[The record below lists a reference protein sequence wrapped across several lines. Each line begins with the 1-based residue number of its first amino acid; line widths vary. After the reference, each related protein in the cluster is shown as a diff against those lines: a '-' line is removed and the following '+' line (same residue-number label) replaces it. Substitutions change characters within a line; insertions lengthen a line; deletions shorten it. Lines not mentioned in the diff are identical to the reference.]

1 MKKSKQDKANVQTE
15 GKVKMPKESRADRYR
30 RKQRS
35 TSIYFL
41 VWAIFTTLSLLIVLF
56 CGLAQQFTVIRAYK
70 DQAAHDI
77 NEKGRLIEEQ
87 MQHGAPDWA
96 GGNYSGFLRFLAR
109 SHDVDIAL
117 LDENGAVLFPQEPH
131 FDPSA
136 PEIEGH
142 LNLSEELAIAVKKMQ
157 EQDSETVVYEGEEE
171 FVYASKMEYAEGV
184 EFYLYVTKSTELI
197 ESASASMGIRTTLL
211 LAFAF
216 ILSFAVSSAV
226 SSWLTKPITEF
237 TEKSRRLAEGDFGV
251 NFRGAEYGRELVELA
266 EALNF
271 AKDELS
277 KTDRMQK
284 ELIANVSHDFKT
296 PLTMIKAYASMIIEI
311 SGENRE
317 KRTKHAQVIVDEAD
331 RLASLVNDVLD
342 LSKLSSGV
350 ESLQMD
356 VFDLSAYT
364 YEILDRF
371 AYLKDTQG
379 YRFETEIEDELLT
392 RGDELK
398 LGQVLYNLIGNAV
411 NYTGEDHTVYV
422 RLKRESESVCLFSV
436 TDTGKGIKP
445 EEINGIWER
454 YYRSKEMHKRP
465 VQGTGLGLSIVKT
478 ILQRH
483 GLEFG
488 VDSKVGEGS
497 TFYVRFPLVSE
508 KNAENP
514 QKTE

>member
-1 MKKSKQDKANVQTE
+1 MKKSRQDKAEKRTE
-15 GKVKMPKESRADRYR
+15 GKVKPPKEPRVHRYR

-41 VWAIFTTLSLLIVLF
+41 VWAIFTALSLLIVLF
-56 CGLAQQFTVIRAYK
+56 CGIAQQITVLRAYK
-70 DQAAHDI
+70 EEAAHDI
-77 NEKGRLIEEQ
+77 NEKGRLIEEELQ
-87 MQHGAPDWA
+87 RGAPDWT
-96 GGNYSGFLRFLAR
+96 GGNYSGFLRFLSR
-109 SHDVDIAL
+109 SHDVNILL
-117 LDENGAVLFPQEPH
+117 LDENGVVLFPQEPH

-136 PEIEGH
+136 PEIEEH
-142 LNLSEELAIAVKKMQ
+142 LNLSKELQIAVQKMQ
-157 EQDSETVVYEGEEE
+157 EQGSETVVYEGEREY
-171 FVYASKMEYAEGV
+171 VYASKTEFAEDV
-184 EFYLYVTKSTELI
+184 EFYLYITKSTEII
-197 ESASASMGIRTTLL
+197 EAASENMGVRTGLL
-211 LAFAF
+211 LVFTF

-226 SSWLTKPITEF
+226 SGWLTKPITEF
-237 TEKSRRLAEGDFGV
+237 TEKSRRLAEGDFEV
-251 NFRGAEYGRELVELA
+251 DFRGAAYGRELVELA
-266 EALNF
+266 DALNF

-311 SGENRE
+311 SGENPE

-331 RLASLVNDVLD
+331 RLTSLVNDVLD
-342 LSKLSSGV
+342 LSKLSSGMEV
-350 ESLQMD
+350 LQKNA
-356 VFDLSAYT
+356 FDLSAYT

-371 AYLKDTQG
+371 AYLKETQG
-379 YRFETEIEDELLT
+379 YRFETEITDGLYT
-392 RGDELK
+392 CGDELK
-398 LGQVLYNLIGNAV
+398 IGQVLYNLIGNAV
-411 NYTGEDHTVYV
+411 NYTGEDRIVYV
-422 RLKRESESVCLFSV
+422 RLQKESDTVCRFSV

-445 EEINGIWER
+445 EELNGIWER

-497 TFYVRFPLVSE
+497 TFYVYFPLLSE
-508 KNAENP
+508 E
-514 QKTE
+514 KTGKGE